1 MVIIVV
7 LVVVMVVVMVLVVNL
22 TFNLLIL
29 KVISC
34 IPPTGTRSLPV
45 VMRRNFFCSISL

>member
-1 MVIIVV
+1 MVIIIIVMVV
-7 LVVVMVVVMVLVVNL
+7 LVVVNL
-22 TFNLLIL
+22 TFSLLIL

-45 VMRRNFFCSISL
+45 VKRRNFFCSISL

>member
-1 MVIIVV
+1 MVVMMV
-7 LVVVMVVVMVLVVNL
+7 VVVMNL
-22 TFNLLIL
+22 TFSLLIL

-45 VMRRNFFCSISL
+45 VKRRNFFWSISL